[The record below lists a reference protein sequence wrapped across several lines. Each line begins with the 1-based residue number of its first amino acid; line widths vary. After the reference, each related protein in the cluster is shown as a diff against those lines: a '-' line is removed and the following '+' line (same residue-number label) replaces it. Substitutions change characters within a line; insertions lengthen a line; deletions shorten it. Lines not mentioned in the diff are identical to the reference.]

1 MNSRNRHLQYRK
13 SVYRRKRL
21 QWVFIIGGVVLVVF
35 FLIFIIIGNVLGKKS
50 DQYRSDSEARDA
62 DTVSDIPEPSPALP
76 AVNAYA
82 YLPDNPAFSL
92 SALAESGATAITVPL
107 NHPDGTPRFT
117 SGIKTGGASSLS
129 ALVGTADEG
138 GIYVTGVYYI
148 TALADEDDLKRSIA
162 MTEAAAEIAEAIRT
176 GVDDV
181 LILLD
186 GGDTEYREELYYL
199 SENVRRLEP
208 NAVLGLALPRPMSD
222 TPETGEWVERLS
234 SAFSYL
240 ALDCTKPEGDV
251 PENAVSERV
260 GSMLYYLLRYRMRV
274 LLPYVADTEQ
284 QNKLIS
290 AGKQSSVDNWMI
302 LP

>member
-21 QWVFIIGGVVLVVF
+21 QWVLIIGGAALVVL
-35 FLIFIIIGNVLGKKS
+35 FLIFIIVGNILGK
-50 DQYRSDSEARDA
+50 RSDEYRTDNEEKNTGTS
-62 DTVSDIPEPSPALP
+62 SDISDPLPSLP

-82 YLPDNPAFSL
+82 YLPDDPAFSL
-92 SALAESGATAITVPL
+92 SALVESGASAITVPL

-117 SGIKTGGASSLS
+117 SVVKAGGSSSLS
-129 ALVGTADEG
+129 ALVGTADESG
-138 GIYVTGVYYI
+138 VYVTGVYYL
-148 TALADEDDLKRSIA
+148 TALADEDDLKRSLA
-162 MTEAAAEIAEAIRT
+162 LTEAAAEIVEAIRT

-186 GGDTEYREELYYL
+186 GGDTEYREELYHL
-199 SENVRRLEP
+199 SENVRRLEQ

-222 TPETGEWVERLS
+222 TPETAEWMERFS

-240 ALDCTKPEGDV
+240 ALDCTKPEGDM
-251 PENAVSERV
+251 PETATSEHV

-274 LLPYVADTEQ
+274 LLPYAADAEQ
-284 QNKLIS
+284 QNRLIA
-290 AGKQSSVDNWMI
+290 AGRQSSVDNWMI